1 MAKNSDGLR
10 DQRMNSR
17 LETSLPCEVRSGE
30 SISRGCLHSV
40 SLTGALVSAN
50 YDAPI
55 GAPISIILDLP
66 GTGKTVSLRGLVVRS
81 SRSSNSFEKLHHFGV
96 RFHGI
101 SADSIMLVKAVLAA
115 RDS

>member
-17 LETSLPCEVRSGE
+17 LQTNLPCEVRSGE
-30 SISRGCLHSV
+30 SISRGCLQSV
-40 SLTGALVSAN
+40 SLTGALVSTS
-50 YDAPI
+50 YDAPV

-66 GTGKTVSLRGLVVRS
+66 GTRKTVSLRGLVVRS
-81 SRSSNSFEKLHHFGV
+81 HRSSCSFERLHHFAV

-101 SADSIMLVKAVLAA
+101 TADSIMLVKAVLAA
-115 RDS
+115 TDN